1 MFSMQ
6 LLNMLFYLLQD
17 LKIFKQKFSK
27 EIFKQGYELANS
39 VFSLNVFFFFP
50 LLVDFFPMICFY
62 SPVRLQFM
70 YLNFTVYDVIYI

>member
-39 VFSLNVFFFFP
+39 VFSLNFFFFFTISRFFSYDLF
-50 LLVDFFPMICFY
+50 LLP
-62 SPVRLQFM
+62 STP
-70 YLNFTVYDVIYI
+70 TIYVP

>member
-1 MFSMQ
+1 MLIQMFSMQ

-39 VFSLNVFFFFP
+39 VFSLNVFFFFTISRFFSYDLF
-50 LLVDFFPMICFY
+50 LLP
-62 SPVRLQFM
+62 SAP
-70 YLNFTVYDVIYI
+70 TIYVP

>member
-39 VFSLNVFFFFP
+39 VFSLNVFFFFTISR
-50 LLVDFFPMICFY
+50 FF
-62 SPVRLQFM
+62 S
-70 YLNFTVYDVIYI
+70 YDLFFLPSTPTIYVP

>member
-1 MFSMQ
+1 MLIQMFSVQ

-39 VFSLNVFFFFP
+39 VFSLNVFFFFTISRFFSYDLF
-50 LLVDFFPMICFY
+50 LLP
-62 SPVRLQFM
+62 STP
-70 YLNFTVYDVIYI
+70 TIYVP

>member
-1 MFSMQ
+1 MLIQMFSMQ

-39 VFSLNVFFFFP
+39 VFSLNVFFFFTLSRFFSYDLF
-50 LLVDFFPMICFY
+50 LLP
-62 SPVRLQFM
+62 STP
-70 YLNFTVYDVIYI
+70 TIYVP

>member
-39 VFSLNVFFFFP
+39 VFSLNVFFFFTISRFFSYDLF
-50 LLVDFFPMICFY
+50 LLP
-62 SPVRLQFM
+62 STP
-70 YLNFTVYDVIYI
+70 TIYVP

>member
-1 MFSMQ
+1 MLIQMFSMQ

-39 VFSLNVFFFFP
+39 VFSLNVFFFFTISR
-50 LLVDFFPMICFY
+50 FF
-62 SPVRLQFM
+62 S
-70 YLNFTVYDVIYI
+70 YDLFFLPSTPTIYVP

>member
-1 MFSMQ
+1 MLIQMFSMQ

-39 VFSLNVFFFFP
+39 VFSLNVFFFFTISRFFSYDLF
-50 LLVDFFPMICFY
+50 LLP
-62 SPVRLQFM
+62 STP
-70 YLNFTVYDVIYI
+70 TIYVP

>member
-1 MFSMQ
+1 MLIQMFSMQ

-39 VFSLNVFFFFP
+39 VFSLNVFVFFFTISR
-50 LLVDFFPMICFY
+50 FF
-62 SPVRLQFM
+62 S
-70 YLNFTVYDVIYI
+70 YDLFLFPSTPTIYVP

>member
-1 MFSMQ
+1 MLIQMFSMQ

-39 VFSLNVFFFFP
+39 VFSLNFFH
-50 LLVDFFPMICFY
+50 Y
-62 SPVRLQFM
+62 K
-70 YLNFTVYDVIYI
+70 